1 MHLCR
6 GFHLSDHAD
15 QNSQVSINIVTPYIL
30 NEYSIEIG
38 LKQHWLG
45 R

>member
-1 MHLCR
+1 MHVCR

-15 QNSQVSINIVTPYIL
+15 QNSQVSIYIVTNYIFD
-30 NEYSIEIG
+30 EDSTEIG